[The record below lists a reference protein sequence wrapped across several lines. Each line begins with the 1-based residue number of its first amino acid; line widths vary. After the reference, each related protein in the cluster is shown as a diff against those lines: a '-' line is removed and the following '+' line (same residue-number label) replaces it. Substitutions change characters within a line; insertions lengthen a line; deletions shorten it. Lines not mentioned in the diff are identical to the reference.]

1 MESFF
6 FKAHGA
12 TKAQPSSDHTLPDT
26 GCSLIPP
33 LAAVPMARVH
43 AWKQKMHNV
52 AEYITWQACM
62 PDKKF

>member
-1 MESFF
+1 
-6 FKAHGA
+6 
-12 TKAQPSSDHTLPDT
+12 
-26 GCSLIPP
+26 LIPP